1 MITAIVVIGGV
12 AEAAAWWLVW
22 RRRVSV
28 WVAPGPV
35 LAAAGLAAVAT
46 GKVSL
51 CPAVSGA
58 VAVSAGVGAGVALF
72 GATRVFVWAVERA
85 WPAFRRHAEAI
96 YDQRG
101 GLSVPAAVGAA
112 LVVVAGE
119 ELFWR
124 GLVQGRL
131 SQAVGRTG
139 GALAAWGAY
148 FAANA
153 PSGSLPILAAAVV
166 GGAVWG
172 VLAFWTRGILAPL
185 LCHAVWTSF
194 MIAFPPDGSGP
205 AGPDDAAPAGPAAPP
220 PEARTS

>member
-1 MITAIVVIGGV
+1 MVTAIVVVGGV
-12 AEAAAWWLVW
+12 AEAAAWWAVA

-28 WVAPGPV
+28 WLGLGPV
-35 LAAAGLAAVAT
+35 LAAAGVAAVAT
-46 GKVSL
+46 GRTVL

-58 VAVSAGVGAGVALF
+58 VAVTAGLAAGLALF
-72 GATRVFVWAVERA
+72 GGTRAFVWVVERL

-101 GLSVPAAVGAA
+101 GLSLSAAVGAA

-124 GLVQGRL
+124 GLAQGRL
-131 SQAVGRTG
+131 SQAAGRAG
-139 GALAAWGAY
+139 GAVATWAGY
-148 FAANA
+148 CAANA

-172 VLAFWTRGILAPL
+172 ALAFWTRGVLAPL
-185 LCHAVWTSF
+185 LCHAVWTSC
-194 MIAFPPDGSGP
+194 MIAFPPGDGGSSAAASG
-205 AGPDDAAPAGPAAPP
+205 GGDA
-220 PEARTS
+220 TT